1 MADADEAVQQTDE
14 ERPSTE
20 VVAER
25 LGAAEAEGDV
35 AQVQREVEF
44 AAVERLMFFSD
55 AVIAIA
61 LTLLALSFRFPVA
74 SRTQMT

>member
-1 MADADEAVQQTDE
+1 MQQTDE

-25 LGAAEAEGDV
+25 LGAAEAEGDI

-44 AAVERLMFFSD
+44 AAVGAPD
-55 AVIAIA
+55 V
-61 LTLLALSFRFPVA
+61 LL
-74 SRTQMT
+74 